1 MKPDFQEIEALGT
14 KLGQAALSAFV
25 QLCPEVHAAT
35 PEQLEA
41 ACAAMRAKGSDAY
54 DQLIQDAKDAPWM
67 AQIAFNT
74 AVLTLAHEGVKVMRD
89 I

>member
-1 MKPDFQEIEALGT
+1 MEPDFQEIEALGT
-14 KLGQAALSAFV
+14 KLGQAALSTFL
-25 QLCPEVHAAT
+25 QLCPEVRTAAS
-35 PEQLEA
+35 EQLEA

-54 DQLIQDAKDAPWM
+54 DQLIKDAKDAPLM

-74 AVLTLAHEGVKVMRD
+74 AVLTLAHEGVKVMRG